1 MKFQRLRDLREDHDL
16 KQADVAKLL
25 QTTQEQYSLYE
36 RGERE
41 MPMRHFM
48 TLAQYYNVS
57 LDYLAGLISTPH
69 TLYEQ
74 KASTKN
80 KISFEDTDSFLLFL
94 KDYLNSKV
102 IAPSTVKTL
111 LERKM

>member
-1 MKFQRLRDLREDHDL
+1 MKFQRLKDLREDHDL

-57 LDYLAGLISTPH
+57 LDYLAGLIPTPH
-69 TLYEQ
+69 TLFEQ
-74 KASTKN
+74 KASTKGR
-80 KISFEDTDSFLLFL
+80 ISFEDTDSFLQFL
-94 KDYLNSKV
+94 KDYLNTKV
-102 IAPSTVKTL
+102 IAPNAVKNI
-111 LERKM
+111 LERKV